1 MEIEELLKGLLN
13 RLIIG
18 LRNVDAWDDYVLAVA
33 ENDDIK
39 EMDSPDLTDEQMA
52 AFAFWRITGV
62 EPGEGGEVR
71 SQFDTESES
80 PNDDPDD
87 AVIVSLADWLM
98 TFEKEELPEFKSD
111 GSFKTL
117 ANMCRGIYEIGI
129 EVAGQKSVISVD
141 MEHDRAKRAERPTYP
156 LSDKQVNEILRKK
169 RGYGLR

>member
-1 MEIEELLKGLLN
+1 MEIEELLKGLLD

-18 LRNVDAWDDYVLAVA
+18 LRDVDAWDDYVFAVA

-39 EMDSPDLTDEQMA
+39 EMDSSDLTDEQMA
-52 AFAFWRITGV
+52 AFAFWRISGV
-62 EPGEGGEVR
+62 EPDEDGEVG
-71 SQFDTESES
+71 SKFDTETES

-87 AVIVSLADWLM
+87 AVIISLADWLM

-141 MEHDRAKRAERPTYP
+141 MKRDCVKRVERPIYP
-156 LSDKQVNEILRKK
+156 LSDEQANQILRKR